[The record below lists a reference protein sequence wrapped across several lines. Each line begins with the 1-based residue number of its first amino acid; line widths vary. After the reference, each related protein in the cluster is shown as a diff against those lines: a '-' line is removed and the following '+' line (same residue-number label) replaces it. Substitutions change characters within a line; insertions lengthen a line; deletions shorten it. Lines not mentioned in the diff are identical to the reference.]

1 MLFSRM
7 NGATLKRRDFHSDRF
22 QCRRSNLGMG
32 PIRIRVIFNG
42 QNSFLN
48 VPSESAPNH
57 EVKNIPRKMRTV
69 ERVIRSAKKA
79 NAKKLTALKVKNDT
93 KRAFTD
99 VDKQQK
105 VVSLL
110 QKLESRKRAKLM
122 EEMEQLEQLRKENE
136 EQLNHHQ
143 EKAEELNQA

>member
-1 MLFSRM
+1 VLFSRM

-57 EVKNIPRKMRTV
+57 EVENIPRKMRTV

-79 NAKKLTALKVKNDT
+79 NAKKVNC
-93 KRAFTD
+93 
-99 VDKQQK
+99 
-105 VVSLL
+105 S
-110 QKLESRKRAKLM
+110 ES
-122 EEMEQLEQLRKENE
+122 EE
-136 EQLNHHQ
+136 
-143 EKAEELNQA
+143 